1 MSLMDNLRNSVEC
14 TPPGYA
20 GQSNQIARRTTAVEQ
35 LSTEQQRLEARL
47 AQVKRGQEILT
58 ANPELLEL
66 LEILAER
73 QY

>member
-1 MSLMDNLRNSVEC
+1 MSLMNKLSGGGESIAQ
-14 TPPGYA
+14 TAGSPG
-20 GQSNQIARRTTAVEQ
+20 GIRRANAVEQ
-35 LSTEQQRLEARL
+35 LSTEQERLEKRL

-73 QY
+73 TY

>member
-1 MSLMDNLRNSVEC
+1 MSLMDKLSGGGECVAQQASNS
-14 TPPGYA
+14 G
-20 GQSNQIARRTTAVEQ
+20 IRRANAVEQ
-35 LSTEQQRLEARL
+35 LSTEQERLEKRL

-73 QY
+73 TY

>member
-1 MSLMDNLRNSVEC
+1 MREILNKLSGGGEC
-14 TPPGYA
+14 IAQTAGAPG
-20 GQSNQIARRTTAVEQ
+20 GIRRSNAVEQ
-35 LSTEQQRLEARL
+35 LSTEQERLEKRL

-73 QY
+73 TY